1 MADGEVAVERLLLLS
16 SGTGYMFLSM
26 DYFVPQICFFN
37 GKAVLLHTKEES
49 SVCPLDGQE
58 PVGLLKG
65 W

>member
-1 MADGEVAVERLLLLS
+1 MADGEVAVERLPLLS

-37 GKAVLLHTKEES
+37 EKAVLLHTKEDS

-65 W
+65 L

>member
-1 MADGEVAVERLLLLS
+1 MADGEVAVERMPLLL

-26 DYFVPQICFFN
+26 NYFVPQIFN
-37 GKAVLLHTKEES
+37 GKAVLLHTEES

-65 W
+65 L